1 MALSYF
7 SNFSLLWPA
16 SDAQLLPDWVREAV
30 RILQPSQHF
39 DQLGDGTRSVR
50 KNLEKHQT
58 HSAHMTQSSAKK
70 KSRRDVATAPLK
82 GTEADEPLALKEPES
97 GTKSAATY
105 FVSDPP
111 PHAVGPAVRAF
122 FVLKKSRLQLAR

>member
-1 MALSYF
+1 MEF
-7 SNFSLLWPA
+7 FNE
-16 SDAQLLPDWVREAV
+16 VN
-30 RILQPSQHF
+30 IF
-39 DQLGDGTRSVR
+39 DELADGTRSV
-50 KNLEKHQT
+50 KKSQKHQR
-58 HSAHMTQSSAKK
+58 HSAHMMQSSAKK

-111 PHAVGPAVRAF
+111 PHAVGASGARF
-122 FVLKKSRLQLAR
+122 FFWKEKSRLQLAR

>member
-1 MALSYF
+1 MAMEF
-7 SNFSLLWPA
+7 FNE
-16 SDAQLLPDWVREAV
+16 VN
-30 RILQPSQHF
+30 IF
-39 DQLGDGTRSVR
+39 DELADGTFREIFF
-50 KNLEKHQT
+50 EKHQR
-58 HSAHMTQSSAKK
+58 HSAHMMQSSAGKKK
-70 KSRRDVATAPLK
+70 KSPRDVATAPLK
-82 GTEADEPLALKEPES
+82 GTEADEPLASKEPES